1 MFFKKKNAIRIGRI
15 EKELKLCKRF
25 GNVRWRWRRSFFKS
39 MGIDFT
45 NGLNQHVMITGESG
59 SGKSNT
65 CKLML
70 KRLSECG
77 ANFLVLDPHSE
88 YAENANEFGAKVYDA
103 SMHSVNP
110 FDLDGLTERERTAE
124 VTAMLRRIFHLGEVQ
139 AYTLY
144 KCIAYT
150 YKVCAS
156 RGRTPNMHDLAYTIR
171 IFKKHAAAAEENTLE
186 ALEKRLLVI
195 AGENFTRNVSI
206 DTVMRGRSIFALSH
220 LRMPEAQV
228 VYIESMLKKIYSMML
243 SGNKGKG
250 KFYIVIDEAEKL
262 QGSAVVARLV
272 AEGRKYGIG
281 IVAISQRVKA
291 LDKEIR
297 SNTSTVIA
305 FAQKEPEEQN
315 YVANL
320 IAGGN
325 EYNRFME
332 VRKALRNLGRGQALV
347 QAYGIRNPVVVRC
360 QKHEG
365 TDRDSRY
372 RIMDLA
378 RCAISKNE
386 LLNALRKEGFE
397 CETVMRDVKKLIDEH
412 LLEYYM
418 VQDDE
423 YRGMWYISMPR
434 NSAEHDIMVN
444 LISRHLANNGVRNR
458 IYNNA
463 YGPDIIAF
471 KDRNRY
477 AVEYETGMKD
487 AEETE
492 RMLESRIPKYQGV
505 IVVNKDKVTN
515 RYA

>member
-1 MFFKKKNAIRIGRI
+1 MFFKKKNMIRIGRI
-15 EKELKLCKRF
+15 EKELKLCRRF
-25 GNVRWRWRRSFFKS
+25 GNVRWRWRRAFFRS
-39 MGIDFT
+39 IRIDLT
-45 NGLNQHVMITGESG
+45 NGMNQHVMITGESG

-65 CKLML
+65 CKLIL

-77 ANFLVLDPHSE
+77 AHFLVLDPHSE
-88 YAENANEFGAKVYDA
+88 YVEDANEFRARVYDA
-103 SMHSVNP
+103 SMYSVNP

-124 VTAMLRRIFHLGEVQ
+124 VTGMFRRIFHLGEVQ

-156 RGRTPNMHDLAYTIR
+156 RGRTPNIHDLVYTIR
-171 IFKKHAAAAEENTLE
+171 IFKKHAVSAEGNTLE

-195 AGENFTRNVSI
+195 TGESFARSVSI
-206 DTVMRGRSIFALSH
+206 DTVMHSRSIFALSH
-220 LRMPEAQV
+220 LHMPEAQV
-228 VYIESMLKKIYSMML
+228 VYIESMLKKMYSMML
-243 SGNKGKG
+243 SRNKEKG

-262 QGSAVVARLV
+262 QGSVVVARLV

-281 IVAISQRVKA
+281 IIAISQRVKA

-297 SNTSTVIA
+297 SNTSTIIA

-347 QAYGIRNPVVVRC
+347 QAYGIRNPVVVSC
-360 QKHEG
+360 QKHEE
-365 TDRDSRY
+365 DERDSRY

-386 LLNALRKEGFE
+386 LFGTLQKEGFE
-397 CETVMRDVKKLIDEH
+397 NEIVMRDVKKLIDEH
-412 LLEYYM
+412 MLDYHVVE
-418 VQDDE
+418 DNE
-423 YRGMWYISMPR
+423 YRGVWYISMPR

-444 LISRHLANNGVRNR
+444 LISRHLANNGIRNR

-471 KDRNRY
+471 KGGDRY
-477 AVEYETGMKD
+477 AVEYETGLKD
-487 AEETE
+487 SEETK

-505 IVVNKDKVTN
+505 IVVSRDKVTN
-515 RYA
+515 RYV

>member
-1 MFFKKKNAIRIGRI
+1 MFFKKKNMIRIGRI
-15 EKELKLCKRF
+15 EKELNLCRRF
-25 GNVRWRWRRSFFKS
+25 GNVRWRWRRSFFRNL
-39 MGIDFT
+39 GIDLT

-59 SGKSNT
+59 SGKSNV
-65 CKLML
+65 CKLIL

-77 ANFLVLDPHSE
+77 AYFLVLDPHSE
-88 YAENANEFGAKVYDA
+88 YVEDANEFGAKVYDA

-124 VTAMLRRIFHLGEVQ
+124 VTGMFRRIFHLGEVQ

-150 YKVCAS
+150 YKVCDS
-156 RGRTPNMHDLAYTIR
+156 RGRTPNIHDLVYTIR
-171 IFKKHAAAAEENTLE
+171 VFKKHSASAEENTLE

-195 AGENFTRNVSI
+195 TGENFARNVSI
-206 DTVMRGRSIFALSH
+206 DAVMRSRSIFALSH
-220 LRMPEAQV
+220 LHMPEAQV

-243 SGNKGKG
+243 SGNKGPG

-262 QGSAVVARLV
+262 QSSAVVARLV

-281 IVAISQRVKA
+281 MIAISQRVKA

-305 FAQKEPEEQN
+305 FSQKEPEEQN

-347 QAYGIRNPVVVRC
+347 QAYGIRNPVVVSC
-360 QKHEG
+360 QKHER
-365 TDRDSRY
+365 DSRDSRY

-386 LLNALRKEGFE
+386 LFGALQKEGFE
-397 CETVMRDVKKLIDEH
+397 RETIMNDMKKLVDEH
-412 LLEYYM
+412 MLEYHM

-423 YRGMWYISMPR
+423 YSGVWYISMPR

-444 LISRHLANNGVRNR
+444 LISRHLANNGIRNR

-471 KDRNRY
+471 KGRERY
-477 AVEYETGMKD
+477 AVEYETGLKD
-487 AEETE
+487 DKETQ

-505 IVVNKDKVTN
+505 IVVSKDEVAN
-515 RYA
+515 HHV